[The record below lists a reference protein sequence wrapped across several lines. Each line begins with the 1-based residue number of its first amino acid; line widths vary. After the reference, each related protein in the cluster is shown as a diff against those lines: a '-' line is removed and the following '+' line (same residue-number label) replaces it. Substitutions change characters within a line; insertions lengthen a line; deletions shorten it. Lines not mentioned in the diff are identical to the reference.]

1 MQRRYSGLTERES
14 VPGHLASGR
23 LPRISLSS
31 CPTLNHLHFL
41 GAREFSRRKSQVRHP
56 HQVCYRPWHPN
67 EATLVAVFTEDFENG
82 QASVEP
88 HLVTSGLVVEAMGQ
102 TVSAF
107 MLRLAN
113 R

>member
-31 CPTLNHLHFL
+31 CSTLNHPHFL
-41 GAREFSRRKSQVRHP
+41 GAREFSSWKSQVRHP

-82 QASVEP
+82 QASVEQA
-88 HLVTSGLVVEAMGQ
+88 SGLVVEAMGQ
-102 TVSAF
+102 TVAAF
-107 MLRLAN
+107 MLRLAH